1 MSFGFSVGDL
11 IGAAGLVYRL
21 IKALHGS
28 QDAGEEYR
36 AAISELGTYQ
46 QALMQVSRLK
56 QNKHVPYA
64 TSECASDI
72 VMGCMDIIKAFLDR
86 TKKYDRRLGTL
97 GSSGFALA
105 NGMRK
110 MGWTLYKAEEM
121 KTLRDTL
128 RAQIS
133 NLNLLL
139 AAAHL

>member
-28 QDAGEEYR
+28 QDAGEGYR

-72 VMGCMDIIKAFLDR
+72 VMGSIDIIKAFLDR
-86 TKKYDRRLGTL
+86 TKKYDRETWYFGKLGFRV
-97 GSSGFALA
+97 GERYAK
-105 NGMRK
+105 NGV
-110 MGWTLYKAEEM
+110 
-121 KTLRDTL
+121 DTV
-128 RAQIS
+128 QS
-133 NLNLLL
+133 
-139 AAAHL
+139 